1 MAGKES
7 GYSLISIF
15 FENFTTQSCLMKKL
29 ALDRPLAFIDLETT
43 GTHIAK
49 DHIIEIAIVKIMPD
63 GSTLCKTR
71 RINPGIP
78 IPAETTKIH
87 GISDEDV
94 KDCPTFKEIANEIR
108 QFIGDSDLAGYN
120 SDRFDI
126 PLLVEEFLRVGLDL
140 DMRNRRQI
148 DVQTIF
154 HQMEKRTLSAAY
166 QFYCKKDLKDAHA
179 AEADARATYEI
190 LEAQLNHYE
199 DLKEDVGFLSK
210 FTTRDEF
217 VDHGRRI
224 VMRNGKEV
232 FNFGKYKG
240 QPVREVLKK
249 EPQYYDWMMRSDFLL
264 HTKQKL
270 SEIFNDMML
279 KKS

>member
-1 MAGKES
+1 
-7 GYSLISIF
+7 
-15 FENFTTQSCLMKKL
+15 MKKL
-29 ALDRPLAFIDLETT
+29 ALTRPLAFIDLETT
-43 GTHIAK
+43 GTNIAR

-63 GSTLCKTR
+63 GSTLSKTK

-78 IPAETTKIH
+78 IPPETTAIH
-87 GISDEDV
+87 GITDEAV
-94 KDCPTFKEIANEIR
+94 KDCPTFKEVANEIK

-126 PLLVEEFLRVGLDL
+126 PLLVEEFLRIGLDL
-140 DMRNRRQI
+140 EMKNRKLI

-166 QFYCKKDLKDAHA
+166 LFYCKKELLDAHS
-179 AEADARATYEI
+179 AEADAMATYHI
-190 LEAQLNHYE
+190 LEAQINHYNE
-199 DLKEDVGFLSK
+199 LKEDVDSLSK
-210 FTTRDEF
+210 FTTKDEF
-217 VDHGRRI
+217 VDYGRRI
-224 VMRNGKEV
+224 LRNKDGVEV

-240 QPVREVLKK
+240 KPVREVLKK
-249 EPQYYDWMMRSDFLL
+249 EPQYYDWIMKSDFLL

>member
-1 MAGKES
+1 MR
-7 GYSLISIF
+7 
-15 FENFTTQSCLMKKL
+15 KL

-43 GTHIAK
+43 GTNIAK
-49 DHIIEIAIVKIMPD
+49 DHIVEIAIVKVMPD
-63 GSTLCKTR
+63 GSTQSKNK

-78 IPAETTKIH
+78 IPEETTKIH

-94 KDCPTFKEIANEIR
+94 RDCPVFKEVANEIR

-126 PLLVEEFLRVGLDL
+126 PLLVEEFLRAGLDFEMK
-140 DMRNRRQI
+140 DRRQI

-154 HQMEKRTLSAAY
+154 HQMEKRTLGAAY
-166 QFYCKKDLKDAHA
+166 QFYCNRDLTDAHA

-190 LEAQLNHYE
+190 LEAQLNHY
-199 DLKEDVGFLSK
+199 DNLKEDVDSLSK
-210 FTTRDEF
+210 FTTRDDF
-217 VDHGRRI
+217 VDYGRRI
-224 VMRNGKEV
+224 VRRKGVEV

-249 EPQYYDWMMRSDFLL
+249 EPQYYDWIMRSDFLL

-279 KKS
+279 KKT